1 MGATVLGS
9 GPFSPPVSL
18 VAPARTAVKCA
29 GMVAI
34 PPALRPA
41 WRRRLLLRLLLPLFL
56 AVSLAAGVARADGAA
71 PPTPSPVRDENVFDA
86 YEWPVGPALEGL
98 PPASA
103 NEDEGLLVATSSS
116 SSCDGRDAALLRVS
130 PWPGCGAQVTLA
142 LGWNVDSADAADAAD
157 DSAAAAADD
166 DASLV
171 ASLGAAGRHASAS
184 IAHVPQDS
192 GMSAVALAMPSND
205 PLAATA
211 VLKAAIRL
219 LDALPRTE
227 IVSVWALSNTRGRP
241 RPELLADFRE
251 LRLGGRR
258 HAAGALRVA
267 AAQLAA
273 ATRLAALGEAGAT
286 SAQAGASQLDVDV
299 DEAWSRSTLE
309 VLRESSMVLD
319 HAEGPVAR
327 DLIVVAP
334 RVFEVYDGG
343 SSDGEKHWEKSR
355 GLFGG
360 GRWFPS
366 SLTVNVTAARD
377 GSVVDDAFPSAS
389 PARLL
394 ASRIAR
400 RRRRIYRAGLCGADA
415 ASRSVASVAV
425 DKGASVSG
433 IAATG
438 EPWSCPERRAGDAV
452 ALFVDREPD
461 AASDVASDMASD
473 VASDVASDRSS
484 SSCPVRV
491 PLPSGAPAAHL
502 SRATCVDEAAAAD
515 EYPYPAGDAVTLRLD
530 GAEREDFD
538 DKRSFLRGTWEEMK
552 AAKRKMSLAVELGSG
567 AFVDGARA
575 TAKFRGVSSFRDCAR
590 KSLRVNLKGKTWRRL
605 SPGAASDKF
614 LLVSMCYDDRYLK
627 TARVLKM
634 AKAVGAFPH
643 AAPRYVRLLVENR
656 GEGTYEN
663 HGLYLL
669 MADPTSG
676 VTDAKARP
684 AAVVRRRNDAYRAT
698 SEEKGAPEVKFPKV
712 DGPGEDI
719 ADALTLSE
727 YDRVARV
734 ALTCEPAACF
744 DQLDR
749 VLDVNQYLRWLALMT
764 FVDSGDHVD
773 EAWFYASDTAAPE
786 SLAAVRLNHGA
797 TYDGGVTND
806 APRSVLPASWRF
818 EMHAWDPDDSFQSCH
833 HGGVNAMPDAHGTLK
848 CAEGDV
854 DNVLLRAP
862 DVYARYM
869 DWLEWTLRFG
879 MDRVKATRLAKEAT
893 DDLFSVLADDATA
906 FGLAELRAANATA
919 TISAINARDD
929 IRASGEW
936 YSWLL
941 EERRRVLLR
950 RVGAWQEKSGA
961 ASRFGFFANFTEI
974 FPRTAIVS
982 GSSPRSSLELS
993 FDASERAYD
1002 TNALPQELVLS
1013 GVRLTNRG
1021 VRPARVFDSET
1032 GASRFGV
1039 RVGFDPKVVYR
1050 GTSYVARDEEFAV
1063 ACWDDSRGGNADQ
1076 IDPIDAAPR
1085 CDLVSDD
1092 VSDEYVVRPA
1102 ISNSTASIRFERV
1115 GESGSSNGV
1124 LCGGCELELGT
1135 VSLHHKHW
1143 LGFEDGIVRG
1153 NADGTRAFAF
1163 DFERGDDRNVSA
1175 RGTVGNGPELNG
1187 SPPRAPRRRRR
1198 RRVRP

>member
-1 MGATVLGS
+1 MAPPSSEVALCS
-9 GPFSPPVSL
+9 PFSSSPR
-18 VAPARTAVKCA
+18 AHRGRKRA

-56 AVSLAAGVARADGAA
+56 AVSLAAGVARADEAA
-71 PPTPSPVRDENVFDA
+71 HPTRSPVRDENVFFDA

-98 PPASA
+98 PRASA

-142 LGWNVDSADAADAAD
+142 LGWNVGSADDDDDDDDDA
-157 DSAAAAADD
+157 AAAAADD
-166 DASLV
+166 DDAFLI
-171 ASLGAAGRHASAS
+171 ASLGAAGRHANAT

-192 GMSAVALAMPSND
+192 GMSALALAMPSND
-205 PLAATA
+205 PLATTA
-211 VLKAAIRL
+211 VLDTAVRL

-227 IVSVWALSNTRGRP
+227 IVSVWALSNTYGRP

-258 HAAGALRVA
+258 HAAGALRA
-267 AAQLAA
+267 ALAA
-273 ATRLAALGEAGAT
+273 ASAALGE
-286 SAQAGASQLDVDV
+286 GASTTLTGSGTDGDRVE

-309 VLRESSMVLD
+309 VLRESSRVLD

-327 DLIVVAP
+327 DLIVISP
-334 RVFEVYDGG
+334 RVFDVYDGG
-343 SSDGEKHWEKSR
+343 SRDGGGEHWEKSR

-366 SLTVNVTAARD
+366 LLTVDRMARN
-377 GSVVDDAFPSAS
+377 GSVDDASA
-389 PARLL
+389 L
-394 ASRIAR
+394 ASRMAR

-415 ASRSVASVAV
+415 ASRSVASVGGETGSVVAAPV
-425 DKGASVSG
+425 VGALR
-433 IAATG
+433 AASPA
-438 EPWSCPERRAGDAV
+438 PWSCPERRAGDAV
-452 ALFVDREPD
+452 ALFVD
-461 AASDVASDMASD
+461 
-473 VASDVASDRSS
+473 VASDVASADVAAPTNRSS
-484 SSCPVRV
+484 SWCPVRV
-491 PLPSGAPAAHL
+491 PLPSGAPTAHL
-502 SRATCVDEAAAAD
+502 SRATCVASAAATD
-515 EYPYPAGDAVTLRLD
+515 EYPYPAGDAVTLRMD
-530 GAEREDFD
+530 DAERADFD
-538 DKRSFLRGTWEEMK
+538 DKRSFLRGTWEEMVS
-552 AAKRKMSLAVELGSG
+552 AKRKMSLAVELGLG
-567 AFVDGARA
+567 EHVDGSRA
-575 TAKFRGVSSFRDCAR
+575 TAKFRGVSSFRDCVR
-590 KSLRVNLKGKTWRRL
+590 KSLAVNLKGKTWRRL

-643 AAPRYVRLLVENR
+643 ATPRYVRLLVENR
-656 GEGTYEN
+656 REGKVEN

-684 AAVVRRRNDAYRAT
+684 AAVVRRRNDAYRST
-698 SEEKGAPEVKFPKV
+698 SEEKGRPDVKFPKV

-719 ADALTLSE
+719 ADALTLAE
-727 YDRVARV
+727 YDNVARV
-734 ALTCEPAACF
+734 ALTCEPEERCF

-786 SLAAVRLNHGA
+786 SLSAVRSNLNA
-797 TYDGGVTND
+797 NSND
-806 APRSVLPASWRF
+806 VEVPHAVHASWRF
-818 EMHAWDPDDSFQSCH
+818 ETHAWDPDDSFQSCH
-833 HGGVNAMPDAHGTLK
+833 HGGENALPDPHGTLK

-854 DNVLLRAP
+854 DNVLLRSR

-879 MDRVKATRLAKEAT
+879 MDRRTATRLAKEAT
-893 DDLFSVLADDATA
+893 DDVFAVLADDDTA
-906 FGLAELRAANATA
+906 FGLAELRAANSTA
-919 TISAINARDD
+919 TTSAENARDD

-950 RVGAWQEKSGA
+950 RVGAWREKSGILTP
-961 ASRFGFFANFTEI
+961 RIGFFANFTTR
-974 FPRTAIVS
+974 FPRTAMSS
-982 GSSPRSSLELS
+982 GAGPLELS

-1002 TNALPQELVLS
+1002 AGLFQELVLS

-1021 VRPARVFDSET
+1021 RAPARVFDSET
-1032 GASRFGV
+1032 GASRFVV
-1039 RVGFDPKVVYR
+1039 RVGFDPTVVYR
-1050 GTSYVARDEEFAV
+1050 GRSYVARAEEFVV
-1063 ACWDDSRGGNADQ
+1063 ACWNGRDVAEGGIYD
-1076 IDPIDAAPR
+1076 DPIDAAPR
-1085 CDLVSDD
+1085 CDVRTSEDAQ
-1092 VSDEYVVRPA
+1092 YVVRP
-1102 ISNSTASIRFERV
+1102 SIGNATVSIGFESV
-1115 GESGSSNGV
+1115 PGGKSGTLDTDV

-1143 LGFEDGIVRG
+1143 LGFEDGIVG
-1153 NADGTRAFAF
+1153 ENADGTRAFAF
-1163 DFERGDDRNVSA
+1163 EYERSDDSYPA
-1175 RGTVGNGPELNG
+1175 RGGRNGREPGL
-1187 SPPRAPRRRRR
+1187 PPRAPRRRRR
-1198 RRVRP
+1198 RVRVRGDP

>member
-1 MGATVLGS
+1 MAPPSSEVAFS
-9 GPFSPPVSL
+9 SPFSSSPR
-18 VAPARTAVKCA
+18 AHRGRKRA

-56 AVSLAAGVARADGAA
+56 AVSHAAGVARADGAA
-71 PPTPSPVRDENVFDA
+71 HPTPSPVRDENVFDP

-98 PPASA
+98 PRASA

-116 SSCDGRDAALLRVS
+116 SSCDGRDVALLRVS

-142 LGWNVDSADAADAAD
+142 LGWNVGSADDDDADADAD
-157 DSAAAAADD
+157 DDD
-166 DASLV
+166 ADASLV
-171 ASLGAAGRHASAS
+171 ASLGAAGRHASAT

-211 VLKAAIRL
+211 VLDAATAV

-258 HAAGALRVA
+258 HARGALRA
-267 AAQLAA
+267 ALAA
-273 ATRLAALGEAGAT
+273 ASAALGEAGAT
-286 SAQAGASQLDVDV
+286 SVASADDGDRSE

-309 VLRESSMVLD
+309 VLRESSRVFD

-334 RVFEVYDGG
+334 RAFDVYDGG
-343 SSDGEKHWEKSR
+343 SRKKNGWEKSR

-366 SLTVNVTAARD
+366 SLTVDATARD
-377 GSVVDDAFPSAS
+377 GSVDDAPSSAKISSSAS
-389 PARLL
+389 SSAASALVARM
-394 ASRIAR
+394 AR

-415 ASRSVASVAV
+415 ASRSVSSVGGV
-425 DKGASVSG
+425 HDGASVVG
-433 IAATG
+433 GAATS
-438 EPWSCPERRAGDAV
+438 PWSCPERRAGDAV

-461 AASDVASDMASD
+461 VSSD
-473 VASDVASDRSS
+473 VASDVASDAASRW
-484 SSCPVRV
+484 CPVRV
-491 PLPSGAPAAHL
+491 PLPSGAPASHL
-502 SRATCVDEAAAAD
+502 SRATCVAAAAAAD
-515 EYPYPAGDAVTLRLD
+515 EYPYPAGDAVTMRLD
-530 GAEREDFD
+530 GAERADFD
-538 DKRSFLRGTWEEMK
+538 DKRSFLRGTWEEMV

-567 AFVDGARA
+567 DFVDGARA
-575 TAKFRGVSSFRDCAR
+575 TAKFRGRSSFRDCVR

-643 AAPRYVRLLVENR
+643 ATPRYVRLLVENR
-656 GEGTYEN
+656 GEGRVEN

-684 AAVVRRRNDAYRAT
+684 AAVVRRRNDAYR
-698 SEEKGAPEVKFPKV
+698 SESEHKGQPDVKFPKV

-719 ADALTLSE
+719 ADALTLAE
-727 YDRVARV
+727 YDNVARV

-773 EAWFYASDTAAPE
+773 EAWFYASDTTAPE
-786 SLAAVRLNHGA
+786 SLNAVRLNDA
-797 TYDGGVTND
+797 NNND
-806 APRSVLPASWRF
+806 VAPSTVHASWRF
-818 EMHAWDPDDSFQSCH
+818 ETHAWDPDDSFQSCH
-833 HGGVNAMPDAHGTLK
+833 HGGENALPDAHGTLK

-854 DNVLLRAP
+854 DDVLLRSR

-879 MDRVKATRLAKEAT
+879 MDRRTATRLAKEAT
-893 DDLFSVLADDATA
+893 DDLFAVLADDATA
-906 FGLAELRAANATA
+906 FGLVELRAANATA
-919 TISAINARDD
+919 TTSAANARDD

-950 RVGAWQEKSGA
+950 RVGAWREKSGA
-961 ASRFGFFANFTEI
+961 TPRIGFFANFTER

-1002 TNALPQELVLS
+1002 AGVPQELVLS

-1021 VRPARVFDSET
+1021 RAPARVFDSET
-1032 GASRFGV
+1032 GASRFVV
-1039 RVGFDPKVVYR
+1039 RVGFDPTVVYR
-1050 GTSYVARDEEFAV
+1050 GQSYVARAEEFAV
-1063 ACWDDSRGGNADQ
+1063 ACWNGGDGGDVER
-1076 IDPIDAAPR
+1076 IDPIDAAPS
-1085 CDLVSDD
+1085 CDLVSEDA
-1092 VSDEYVVRPA
+1092 EYVVAPA
-1102 ISNSTASIRFERV
+1102 ITDGAVSIGFEIV
-1115 GESGSSNGV
+1115 AQKSGIIDGV

-1135 VSLHHKHW
+1135 VSLHHTHW
-1143 LGFEDGIVRG
+1143 LGFADGIASG

-1163 DFERGDDRNVSA
+1163 EFDRGDDSYSA
-1175 RGTVGNGPELNG
+1175 RGGGNGREPG

-1198 RRVRP
+1198 RVRVRGGP